1 MEDINECREF
11 RKDLQKSP
19 AAGSPEDAEGQ
30 EIWVGV
36 RIRPPSD
43 KERQARELQV
53 WDMSEDEREL
63 RLTVAAGPVAHASP
77 KDATSPGKESAS
89 AKSGQRT
96 RYTADRVFGPQAAN
110 DEVYARAARDIV
122 RGALRGVNG
131 TVFAYGQTGGARHTR
146 CAPSLEEQLETC
158 SKLSRRRRAE
168 VPHALL
174 RRGDLQ

>member
-77 KDATSPGKESAS
+77 
-89 AKSGQRT
+89 QM
-96 RYTADRVFGPQAAN
+96 
-110 DEVYARAARDIV
+110 
-122 RGALRGVNG
+122 
-131 TVFAYGQTGGARHTR
+131 
-146 CAPSLEEQLETC
+146 
-158 SKLSRRRRAE
+158 
-168 VPHALL
+168 
-174 RRGDLQ
+174 